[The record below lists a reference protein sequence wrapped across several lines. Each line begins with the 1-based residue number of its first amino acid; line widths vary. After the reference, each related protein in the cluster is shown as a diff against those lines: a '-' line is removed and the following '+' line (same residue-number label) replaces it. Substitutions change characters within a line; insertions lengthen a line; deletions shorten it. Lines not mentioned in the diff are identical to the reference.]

1 MEFGAE
7 TRIER
12 DLDWASL
19 EFLVPRIGI
28 LSETRRLVDLGTSET
43 NFSGNMGFLLFLF
56 TIIFLYTFREEL
68 VKPAFPLRRLP
79 GLRFSCG

>member
-43 NFSGNMGFLLFLF
+43 NFSGNIGFFF
-56 TIIFLYTFREEL
+56 VSFYDN
-68 VKPAFPLRRLP
+68 
-79 GLRFSCG
+79 FSVQL